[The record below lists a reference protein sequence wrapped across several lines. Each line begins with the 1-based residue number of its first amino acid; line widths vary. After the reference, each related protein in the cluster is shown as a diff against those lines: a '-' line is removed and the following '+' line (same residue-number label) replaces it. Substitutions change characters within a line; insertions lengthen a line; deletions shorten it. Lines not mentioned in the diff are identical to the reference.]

1 MRYILLMNVSE
12 ILDLLAV
19 AEGDRA
25 VCAGLLEALENPAVI
40 AVEAELA
47 RRLGSFS
54 VAPPEVGCTDSM
66 TWLTAFLRR
75 TPTVAR
81 WYDAHGVP
89 ASVIAATFADV
100 GRNLRIHRRAH
111 GEFGLETWDWLI
123 PHYTGMMFALGRLNF
138 MLHPAP
144 VTIEGVLTAGQWY
157 LGIHV
162 PESGPLSPAT
172 VDESVDSAAKF
183 FPEFFPDRPVD
194 IAVCESWLLDPV
206 LVEVM
211 GAGTNVGAFGQRFTK
226 LRAPYDDASAA
237 LFFVFRTRELGDVPS
252 LPRRTS
258 LQRLVLDRAERG
270 EAWQIGTGYLRLVP
284 GHGGIAG

>member
-1 MRYILLMNVSE
+1 MNVLQ

-19 AEGDRA
+19 AGGDRA
-25 VCAGLLEALENPAVI
+25 DCERLFEAPENPAVI
-40 AVEAELA
+40 AVEAELI

-54 VAPPEVGCTDSM
+54 QAPPEVACTDPM

-75 TPTVAR
+75 TPAVAR
-81 WYDAHGVP
+81 WYRAHGIP

-100 GRNLRIHRRAH
+100 GRNLAKHRRAH

-138 MLHPAP
+138 MLHPSP

-157 LGIHV
+157 VGIHV
-162 PESGPLSPAT
+162 PESGPLSPAA
-172 VDESVDSAAKF
+172 VNESMVSAA
-183 FPEFFPDRPVD
+183 EFFPAYFPDQPVD
-194 IAVCESWLLDPV
+194 IAVCESWLLDPA

-211 GAGTNVGAFGQRFTK
+211 GAGTNVGAFGRRFTE

-270 EAWQIGTGYLRLVP
+270 VAWQIGTGYLRLPP